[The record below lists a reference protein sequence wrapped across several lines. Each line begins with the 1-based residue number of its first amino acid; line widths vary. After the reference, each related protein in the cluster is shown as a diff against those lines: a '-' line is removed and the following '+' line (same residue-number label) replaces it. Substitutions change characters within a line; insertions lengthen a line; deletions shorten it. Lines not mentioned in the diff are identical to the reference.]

1 MSTLQEVQQR
11 QFAEDH
17 QRIMRALY
25 DSVSKNNELHIQLR
39 RMKEELVSTA
49 LRLQV
54 ATKIKQ
60 DDENTISSLRRV
72 AEEARTE
79 AIIANKQSHEA
90 NELIQS
96 LKIEIS
102 SLKRKLKELTQLN
115 NNSIMTGNMINGKEK
130 YDAIAE
136 FSVKADHEV
145 DNLFNKLTIS
155 EPLAQ
160 MIGKKTVKN
169 MKVDNDLITPFQV
182 YKMEKYL
189 YTPDNPYYLLQDHS
203 REPSIDTKALRKV
216 ESRHGKRNLSNSTNS
231 LPNLTNTSPI
241 KGMASV
247 IV

>member
-1 MSTLQEVQQR
+1 MVEIPFDMSTLQEVQQR

-60 DDENTISSLRRV
+60 DDENTISSLRRI
-72 AEEARTE
+72 AEEARTD

-115 NNSIMTGNMINGKEK
+115 STHMIGNMTNGKEK
-130 YDAIAE
+130 YDAVAE

-145 DNLFNKLTIS
+145 DNLFNKMAIS
-155 EPLAQ
+155 EPLAN

-189 YTPDNPYYLLQDHS
+189 YSPDNPYYLLQDHS

-216 ESRHGKRNLSNSTNS
+216 ASRHGKRQ
-231 LPNLTNTSPI
+231 LPDLKSASPT
-241 KGMASV
+241 KGAASV

>member
-54 ATKIKQ
+54 ATKIRQ

-96 LKIEIS
+96 LNSNFKIKKPTNIQCLAIDEFK
-102 SLKRKLKELTQLN
+102 KRQSHLIINAE
-115 NNSIMTGNMINGKEK
+115 TGGGKTLGIN
-130 YDAIAE
+130 
-136 FSVKADHEV
+136 
-145 DNLFNKLTIS
+145 TI
-155 EPLAQ
+155 
-160 MIGKKTVKN
+160 
-169 MKVDNDLITPFQV
+169 
-182 YKMEKYL
+182 
-189 YTPDNPYYLLQDHS
+189 
-203 REPSIDTKALRKV
+203 
-216 ESRHGKRNLSNSTNS
+216 
-231 LPNLTNTSPI
+231 
-241 KGMASV
+241 
-247 IV
+247 